1 MGHANSLKKLLRNL
15 NCYSTVRVE
24 NLINRQCIFNVI
36 DGSIEIPEC
45 SRGRGVFQLTQEHS
59 AAESFSDGDHGDAD
73 EDALLKWICI
83 FPLNIA
89 LNCVDLLSTIIGL
102 KTRSG

>member
-1 MGHANSLKKLLRNL
+1 MGHGNSLKKLLRNL
-15 NCYSTVRVE
+15 NCYSTERVE
-24 NLINRQCIFNVI
+24 NLINRQYILNVI
-36 DGSIEIPEC
+36 DGGIEIPEC

-59 AAESFSDGDHGDAD
+59 AAEGFSDNHGDAD